1 MYYRKHLDVEYYVSA
16 VWLAKHGI
24 DVSDN
29 FTVGTKMQNVVI
41 QQLRPFVWFCQFF
54 GVIPFFIVN
63 NDSPSSKTFQKF
75 SFSLCHPVTWWF
87 SFLFISFLIFP
98 IFDSLVVWQTVR
110 HSNEGPTHIPT
121 MFLAFVLQ
129 ENVFFLLLLAATR
142 YIIRKHACIRRAISL
157 VQKVHDELMV
167 EDMPSEYINSVRKHV
182 IVAII
187 FPLIAVCLNTVI
199 TSSNSNLIF
208 CNPQGISMMASNSSL
223 FDMKVKVTGFIP
235 TVLIVISRCFTM
247 AMLTGSFFL
256 NYLCYLIVS
265 CYIRLIALN
274 MERPQPLLVDIPV
287 ETMKTAW

>member
-1 MYYRKHLDVEYYVSA
+1 MLHCISA
-16 VWLAKHGI
+16 VGLAKHGI

-29 FTVGTKMQNVVI
+29 FTVGTKMHVVI
-41 QQLRPFVWFCQFF
+41 QQLRPFIWFCQFF

-63 NDSPSSKTFQKF
+63 NDSPSPKTFQKF

-98 IFDSLVVWQTVR
+98 IFDNLVVWQTVR
-110 HSNEGPTHIPT
+110 HTNEGPTHIPT

-142 YIIRKHACIRRAISL
+142 YIICKHACIRRAISL
-157 VQKVHDELMV
+157 VQKVHDELMI
-167 EDMPSEYINSVRKHV
+167 EDMPSVRKHV

-208 CNPQGISMMASNSSL
+208 L
-223 FDMKVKVTGFIP
+223 
-235 TVLIVISRCFTM
+235 
-247 AMLTGSFFL
+247 
-256 NYLCYLIVS
+256 
-265 CYIRLIALN
+265 
-274 MERPQPLLVDIPV
+274 
-287 ETMKTAW
+287 